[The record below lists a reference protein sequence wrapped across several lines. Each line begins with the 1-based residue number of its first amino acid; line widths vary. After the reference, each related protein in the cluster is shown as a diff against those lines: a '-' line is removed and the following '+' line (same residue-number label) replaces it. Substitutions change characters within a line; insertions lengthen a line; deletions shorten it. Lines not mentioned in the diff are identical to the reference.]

1 MSEAAAQEVEQADP
15 NHGHGLHQGVDVAH
29 PAEAELLPG
38 SQQDLGSGA
47 DGGQLDSDIRRLI
60 EDVGPPQPQLTIVV
74 NSTHHL
80 LSGET
85 DSQFHNG
92 AVDANDADDEL
103 DGPVHGGHGGRH
115 NNNNNGGGRVDGR
128 HHHNLRHHAG
138 VGGVAFAGPATSATG
153 AGGPS
158 GGLILSREMA
168 AAAADEGT
176 GDVDGRSGLRG
187 EMPHRAGGGT
197 AYGAQQQIRR
207 RGEKRKRAPALGQMV
222 AGEGNGSVSG
232 GSQSG

>member
-1 MSEAAAQEVEQADP
+1 MSGAAAQEVEQADP
-15 NHGHGLHQGVDVAH
+15 SHGHGLHQGADVAH

-38 SQQDLGSGA
+38 SQQDFGSGA
-47 DGGQLDSDIRRLI
+47 DGGQLNSDIRRLI
-60 EDVGPPQPQLTIVV
+60 EDDGPPQPQLTIVV

-115 NNNNNGGGRVDGR
+115 NNNNGGGRGDGR
-128 HHHNLRHHAG
+128 HHHNQRHHSG
-138 VGGVAFAGPATSATG
+138 VGGLAFAGPATSATG
-153 AGGPS
+153 AGG
-158 GGLILSREMA
+158 GLIQSREMA

-176 GDVDGRSGLRG
+176 GDVDGRSGQRG
-187 EMPHRAGGGT
+187 EMQHRVGGGT
-197 AYGAQQQIRR
+197 GLGVQQQIRR